1 MGNQPIAV
9 EPAEVAVVTDN
20 AGVPMGRALI
30 ASHDPRGHEDFVRV
44 LRRCGLQPVQA
55 STLTQA
61 RELLLHDRFSM
72 ILCEETIAGGSY
84 RDILQRVG
92 GFAARI
98 PVVVFSRIADW
109 DRYLEAM
116 RAGAFDY
123 VADPCSAV
131 EIESVV
137 KRALRVVPL
146 FPIS

>member
-1 MGNQPIAV
+1 MRNQPIAAQ
-9 EPAEVAVVTDN
+9 PAEVAVATDD
-20 AGVPMGRALI
+20 AGVPVGRALI
-30 ASHDPRGHEDFVRV
+30 ASCDPRGHEEFVRA
-44 LRRCGLQPVQA
+44 LGRCGLQPVPA

-84 RDILQRVG
+84 REILRHVG

-98 PVVVFSRIADW
+98 PVVVFSRMADW

-123 VADPCSAV
+123 VANPCSAV

-146 FPIS
+146 FP